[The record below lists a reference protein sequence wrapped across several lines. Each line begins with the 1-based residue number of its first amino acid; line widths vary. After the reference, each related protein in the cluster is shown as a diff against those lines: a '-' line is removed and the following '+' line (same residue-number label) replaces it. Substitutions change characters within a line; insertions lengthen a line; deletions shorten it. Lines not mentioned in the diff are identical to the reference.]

1 MRQRIDA
8 PAHGNCLISK
18 ELLMLS
24 DALLMQRAHQS
35 HCSIGQKGVDH
46 GHLMLQGRREVA

>member
-1 MRQRIDA
+1 M
-8 PAHGNCLISK
+8 ISK